1 MKRGNLFPL
10 LAGIF
15 LIYLLCSLT
24 YKGGNQEGFIEGFL
38 QGQAA
43 ADPSAPTTKCTETGT
58 KAYQAWKKCYDAYAN
73 VCSKEEAYKKYG
85 FCKTEI
91 PCAEL
96 RRQFTPHEKLCQ
108 KLEEKKRKAIEDFR
122 KKISQ
127 QTTEEEKEEEEEE
140 VKVETSSTPPENA
153 WSIPGPTN

>member
-38 QGQAA
+38 EGQAA
-43 ADPSAPTTKCTETGT
+43 ADPSAPATKCTETGT

-85 FCKTEI
+85 FCKKKI

-96 RRQFTPHEKLCQ
+96 RRQFNVHKNLCQ
-108 KLEEKKRKAIEDFR
+108 KLEEKKQEAIEKFR
-122 KKISQ
+122 KKVTQ
-127 QTTEEEKEEEEEE
+127 EKE
-140 VKVETSSTPPENA
+140 VPTET
-153 WSIPGPTN
+153 TN

>member
-1 MKRGNLFPL
+1 MKRKNLFPL

-38 QGQAA
+38 EGQAA

-58 KAYQAWKKCYDAYAN
+58 KAYQAWKECYDAYAN
-73 VCSKEEAYKKYG
+73 ICSKKEAYKKYG
-85 FCKTEI
+85 FCKKKI

-96 RRQFTPHEKLCQ
+96 RRQFNVHKNLCSH
-108 KLEEKKRKAIEDFR
+108 LEKKKQEAIGEFR

-127 QTTEEEKEEEEEE
+127 KTEEKPKKETT
-140 VKVETSSTPPENA
+140 VPPKNA
-153 WSIPGPTN
+153 